1 MKTGLFAKKSIDL
14 LLQEVESSNAQGLTR
29 SLSVFNLTALGI
41 GAIIGA
47 GIFVMTGQVAAIYTG
62 PSIALSFILA
72 AVGCAFV
79 GLCYAEFASMIPI
92 AGSAYTYAYA
102 TLGELVAWIIGWNL
116 VLEYLF
122 SASTIA
128 VGWSEYMASLLEDM
142 GITIPPTLLHEPMNL
157 PAMLIVALMTV
168 VLMTGTRKSAGFN
181 NAIVV
186 VKVSVIL
193 LFIFLGI
200 AYINYNNWIPFIPK
214 NTGEFG
220 AFGWSGILR
229 GAGVVFYAYI
239 GFDAVASAAQEA
251 QNPQKDMPIA
261 ILGSLIIS
269 TVLYICVA
277 LVLTGIVPYQQ
288 LNVSAPI
295 AVGVNAFGSGFRWL
309 QRVIKVGAIAGLSSV
324 ILVFLMAQSR
334 ILYALAKDRL
344 LPSQFSAIH
353 PQFKTPYV
361 ASIVSGIIAIILAG
375 LLPINLLMELV
386 SIGTLLTFLMI
397 SIAVL
402 ILHRTQPD
410 LHRPFKTPF
419 VPFVP
424 ILGALISGIEMLTF
438 AFDTWLRLVG
448 WMLLGLVIY
457 FGYGRKNSVVN
468 FPGEL
473 QTELL
478 TDDPSAGLRVQ
489 AERSRSFE

>member
-1 MKTGLFAKKSIDL
+1 MKTTELFAKKSVDT
-14 LLQEVESSNAQGLTR
+14 LLQEAESLNSQGLTR
-29 SLSVFNLTALGI
+29 SLSVFNLTALGV

-47 GIFVMTGQVAAIYTG
+47 GIFVLTGQVAATYTG

-72 AVGCAFV
+72 AVGCALV

-102 TLGELVAWIIGWNL
+102 TLGELLAWIIGWNL

-128 VGWSEYMASLLEDM
+128 VGWSEYMASLLQDL
-142 GITIPPTLLHEPMNL
+142 GIMIPSHLLQAPMNL
-157 PAMLIVALMTV
+157 PAMFIVALMTV
-168 VLMTGTRKSAGFN
+168 VLIIGTSKSAGVN
-181 NAIVV
+181 NFIVV
-186 VKVSVIL
+186 VKVGVIL

-200 AYINYNNWIPFIPK
+200 AYINYNNWIPFIPE
-214 NTGEFG
+214 NTGKFG
-220 AFGWSGILR
+220 AFGWSGIVR
-229 GAGVVFYAYI
+229 GAGVIFFAYI

-251 QNPQKDMPIA
+251 RNPQRDMPIA
-261 ILGSLIIS
+261 ILGSLLIS

-295 AVGVNAFGSGFRWL
+295 AVGVNALGSAFRWL
-309 QRVIKVGAIAGLSSV
+309 QLVIKIGAIAGLSSV

-334 ILYALAKDRL
+334 IVYALAKDKL
-344 LPSQFSAIH
+344 LPFQFSSIH
-353 PQFKTPYV
+353 PQFKTPHL
-361 ASIVSGIIAIILAG
+361 ASIASGIVAIILAG

-410 LHRPFKTPF
+410 LHRPFKTPL

-424 ILGALISGIEMLTF
+424 ILGALISGMEMLTF
-438 AFDTWLRLVG
+438 SIDTWLRLVG
-448 WMLLGLVIY
+448 WILLGLLIY
-457 FGYGRKNSVVN
+457 FAYSRKNSTLN
-468 FPGEL
+468 SKSEL
-473 QTELL
+473 Q
-478 TDDPSAGLRVQ
+478 
-489 AERSRSFE
+489 AESEPITSEGA